1 MDYLQTFIGILIGG
15 GFIAFIQFL
24 IQRSDNKREKDSKI
38 LKAIGD
44 LSEKVT
50 AIEDRMDKGSADG
63 ARRRILA
70 FDDELRRGLEHSEES
85 YNQVLADVKFY
96 RDFCRSHADYE
107 NDKAVSAIAHIKD
120 TYQRVKNENKFI

>member
-1 MDYLQTFIGILIGG
+1 MELLQTFVGMLIGG
-15 GFIAFIQFL
+15 GFIAFVQFL
-24 IQRSDNKREKDSKI
+24 IQRYDNKKEKDSKI

-44 LSEKVT
+44 LSDKVKG
-50 AIEDRMDKGSADG
+50 IENRMDKGSADG

-85 YNQVLADVKFY
+85 YNQILADVKFY

-107 NDKAVSAIAHIKD
+107 NDKAVSAISHIKE
-120 TYQRVKNENKFI
+120 TYQHVKNENKFI